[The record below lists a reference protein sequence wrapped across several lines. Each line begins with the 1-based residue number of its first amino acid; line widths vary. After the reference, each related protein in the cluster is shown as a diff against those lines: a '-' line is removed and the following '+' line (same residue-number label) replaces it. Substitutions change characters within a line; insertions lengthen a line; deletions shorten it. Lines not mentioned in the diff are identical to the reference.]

1 MAMQQA
7 MAQVARDRGA
17 LLGPTRRDKRVAIL
31 LVAAVLAAAGVLGM
45 VGAGRGSAAPTMPTN
60 PAIEAQWGVRISRVA
75 VTADGGIVDVRFVVL
90 DPDKAISM
98 MKDPANL
105 PVLHPAG
112 AQVVVDQV
120 AQMAVRHDLNP
131 GQTYFLLYQNAGGSV
146 HPGGRM
152 SITFGGLVLPDV
164 VAE

>member
-1 MAMQQA
+1 MGMQQT
-7 MAQVARDRGA
+7 MAQVAPDRRA
-17 LLGPTRRDKRVAIL
+17 LLGPSRRDQRAAIAI
-31 LVAAVLAAAGVLGM
+31 VAAALAVAAILGM

-60 PAIEAQWGVRISRVA
+60 AAIEAQWGVRISRVA

-90 DPDKAISM
+90 DPDKAIAM
-98 MKDPANL
+98 MSPANL
-105 PVLHPAG
+105 PVLHPAD

-120 AQMAVRHDLNP
+120 AQMAVRHDMNP
-131 GQTYFLLYQNAGGSV
+131 GQTYFLLYQNAGGAV
-146 HPGGRM
+146 HPGGRL